1 MESIQEK
8 YLTSLIAS
16 TKKHI
21 KDLEQINRDAH
32 FYQVQLE
39 QCDTHVCDD
48 TTETIAMLT
57 AKLRKYELTLTSI
70 LN

>member
-21 KDLEQINRDAH
+21 KDLEQINREAH
-32 FYQVQLE
+32 FYQVRLE
-39 QCDTHVCDD
+39 QCNTHVCDD
-48 TTETIAMLT
+48 TTITIAMLT
-57 AKLRKYELTLTSI
+57 AKLRNYELTLTKYQ
-70 LN
+70 